1 MSDQEGYT
9 GRRRGRGQGDTGEGD
24 TISLLDIVAVLAR
37 RKRLISGATVTA
49 AVLVV
54 AFSIYTLRVPADSP
68 WNPLPNVYR
77 STVKIL
83 LQKDS
88 GGVRLPGLE
97 GGGTLSLLLG
107 GAATTDSNLL
117 LAKELLAGT
126 AIADAV
132 AAELDFHGKYGLE
145 ESEAAKTAA
154 REVFRSA
161 LDVSAGAEQGS
172 NILSVAYEDIDP
184 EFAYRVP
191 TLVNIL
197 LEDNFRSLGLERL
210 EVVRQDL
217 QKAQMALSAFQ
228 RQYGV
233 LDIFA
238 QAQQQSALIAGLRSE
253 ILRS

>member
-88 GGVRLPGLE
+88 GGVRLP
-97 GGGTLSLLLG
+97 
-107 GAATTDSNLL
+107 
-117 LAKELLAGT
+117 
-126 AIADAV
+126 
-132 AAELDFHGKYGLE
+132 GLE